1 MLRHRSISPL
11 LLHAFK
17 FIAVIVLSSLYTY
30 CQDWPTCV
38 DEVVSPTLCSL
49 LYQHGQPAALAKSSR
64 QICKCALRHGKGDEV
79 EPVVWT
85 ANFPALAAIVNLQR
99 ALSNASSR
107 DLDESARPRSIET
120 RSRTQRTND
129 NALAAALHGSAE

>member
-1 MLRHRSISPL
+1 M
-11 LLHAFK
+11 
-17 FIAVIVLSSLYTY
+17 
-30 CQDWPTCV
+30 
-38 DEVVSPTLCSL
+38 
-49 LYQHGQPAALAKSSR
+49 PAALAKSSR

-85 ANFPALAAIVNLQR
+85 ANFPALEAIVNLQR